1 MFPFL
6 NKLKKSTSQKDA
18 DFLSFLK
25 PILGFKPK
33 NIHFYQK
40 AFTHSSSKKVVNGKI
55 FNYERLEFLGDAI
68 IDTIVAAYLYDV
80 SPLKDEGY
88 LTKMRSKIVSRENLN
103 KLGEELDFLPFVQSN
118 VSQDKFGKNIYGN
131 VYEALVGAVFLDKGY
146 DVCAKFVTQTLLAS
160 FVDIEEL
167 EGKITSYKSVIIEW
181 CQKKK
186 YKFRFTTVEE
196 VSKERIKHF
205 TVQLIINNKVVSKGR
220 YTSKKKAE
228 EIAAKRAYYTFQS
241 RIEQFT
247 K

>member
-1 MFPFL
+1 MFSFL
-6 NKLKKSTSQKDA
+6 KKNKKSTSQKDA
-18 DFLSFLK
+18 DFLFYLK

-40 AFTHSSSKKVVNGKI
+40 AFTHSSSKKVVNGKN

-68 IDTIVAAYLYDV
+68 IDTVVAAYLYDV

-118 VSQDKFGKNIYGN
+118 VTQDKFGKNIYGN
-131 VYEALVGAVFLDKGY
+131 VYEALVAAVFLDKGY
-146 DVCAKFVTQTLLAS
+146 DICAKFVNQTLLVS
-160 FVDIEEL
+160 FVDIEKL

-181 CQKKK
+181 CQKNK
-186 YKFRFTTVEE
+186 YSFVFKTVEE
-196 VSKERIKHF
+196 ASNEKVKHF
-205 TVQLIINNKVVSKGR
+205 TVQLIIDDKVVSKGR
-220 YTSKKKAE
+220 FTSKKKAE
-228 EIAAKRAYYTFQS
+228 EIASKRAFYTFQS
-241 RIEQFT
+241 RIEQSI